1 MDGKQELDAVGP
13 RADSVGAEAV
23 TVPVFATDT
32 EVPVLGK
39 ERWEQV
45 QRLHSVHG
53 MNISQIARATDLDR
67 KTVRRC
73 VRKAQWQAY
82 RREAAAATLMS
93 AHTAWLA
100 ERAPQVRY
108 SARILFQ
115 ELSAARGYTG
125 GYDTVKI
132 AVRPL
137 RAQATLDSLTQCR
150 FETAPGEQSQVDW
163 GQVRVAFDSGPA
175 EIHVFVMTLG
185 YARRAYAEGF
195 EHERIGA
202 LLAAHEHAFEH
213 FGGHTAELLYDRMR
227 TVIQGEHDGAK
238 RWNPTFK
245 AFAEYWG
252 FEPRVCRPYR
262 AQTKGKVESGVKYV
276 KRNFLPG
283 RRFRDLIDF
292 NDQLRAWLAEV
303 ADVRVHGTTH
313 QRPID
318 RFADEAAALVRTAG
332 QPSFLAAMV
341 RDRVVAD
348 DWLVSIDTNRYSV
361 PCTLIGKTV
370 QVVRFGGQWQISH
383 QGKLVAEHPL
393 LASRYEL
400 SVDPAHG
407 PGAIARNARKR
418 FATLAAPAPRAAR
431 PLPEVELR
439 DLAVYEELFGVA
451 A

>member
-1 MDGKQELDAVGP
+1 MDGKQEFDAVGP

-23 TVPVFATDT
+23 TVPVFGTDT

-45 QRLHSVHG
+45 QRLHGVHG

-82 RREAAAATLMS
+82 RREVAAATLMS
-93 AHTAWLA
+93 AHAAWLA

-163 GQVRVAFDSGPA
+163 GQVRVAFDSGLA

-283 RRFRDLIDF
+283 RRFRDLADF

-303 ADVRVHGTTH
+303 ADVRARHHAPAADRSLCRRSRSACAHRRATEFPCGNGARSGGGRRLARLDRHQPLLGALHPDRQDRAGGARWGAVADLSSRQARCRAPGARQPVRTERRPGARAWRHRT
-313 QRPID
+313 QRPQAL
-318 RFADEAAALVRTAG
+318 RHAGCAGAEGREAA
-332 QPSFLAAMV
+332 P
-341 RDRVVAD
+341 
-348 DWLVSIDTNRYSV
+348 
-361 PCTLIGKTV
+361 
-370 QVVRFGGQWQISH
+370 
-383 QGKLVAEHPL
+383 
-393 LASRYEL
+393 
-400 SVDPAHG
+400 
-407 PGAIARNARKR
+407 
-418 FATLAAPAPRAAR
+418 
-431 PLPEVELR
+431 
-439 DLAVYEELFGVA
+439 
-451 A
+451 

>member
-1 MDGKQELDAVGP
+1 MP
-13 RADSVGAEAV
+13 
-23 TVPVFATDT
+23 
-32 EVPVLGK
+32 
-39 ERWEQV
+39 
-45 QRLHSVHG
+45 
-53 MNISQIARATDLDR
+53 N
-67 KTVRRC
+67 
-73 VRKAQWQAY
+73 
-82 RREAAAATLMS
+82 
-93 AHTAWLA
+93 
-100 ERAPQVRY
+100 
-108 SARILFQ
+108 
-115 ELSAARGYTG
+115 TG
-125 GYDTVKI
+125 
-132 AVRPL
+132 
-137 RAQATLDSLTQCR
+137 
-150 FETAPGEQSQVDW
+150 
-163 GQVRVAFDSGPA
+163 
-175 EIHVFVMTLG
+175 
-185 YARRAYAEGF
+185 
-195 EHERIGA
+195 
-202 LLAAHEHAFEH
+202 
-213 FGGHTAELLYDRMR
+213 
-227 TVIQGEHDGAK
+227 
-238 RWNPTFK
+238 
-245 AFAEYWG
+245 
-252 FEPRVCRPYR
+252 
-262 AQTKGKVESGVKYV
+262 VESGVKYV

-283 RRFRDLIDF
+283 RRFRDLADF

-370 QVVRFGGQWQISH
+370 QVVRVGGQWQISH
-383 QGKLVAEHPL
+383 QGKLVAEHPV